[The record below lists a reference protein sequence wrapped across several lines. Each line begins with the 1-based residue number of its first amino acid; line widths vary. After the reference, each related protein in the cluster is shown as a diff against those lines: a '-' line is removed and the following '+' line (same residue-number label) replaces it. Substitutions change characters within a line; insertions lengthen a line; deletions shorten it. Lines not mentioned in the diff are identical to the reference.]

1 MWGFVTLI
9 FFRCSYFVVLGAFL
23 LWARSIHAS
32 VVSQETSNESRRGNP
47 VLTFLRRERFAWI
60 AAALLTAS
68 VCWAVAAKFRV
79 LTDEAAL
86 TLVGKSMFEFKT
98 VHLPVSG
105 KYSFGTFLPMD
116 SLIPN
121 RPLLYPFLVSL
132 AYTLGGESM
141 TSVFAVNAWVLYAL
155 LVTTMIVVGR
165 FSGRLVALGVACLV
179 ISHPIVVYSA
189 RSAGFDLLACL
200 FFFWS
205 LLAIAN
211 YLRNPGPAH
220 FALAWMTLVMF
231 AHVRYESIA
240 LIPVVGLILASFH
253 AIRRTDLVRNSW
265 LLACTPLL
273 FFPHLAQQLLID
285 HRTVNY
291 SPEPAFSATHFVEN
305 GRILLESLL
314 EDNATLLPYN
324 RIMLMVGALCGL
336 DLAWRLARR
345 KIRIPPG
352 PWRPFWATV
361 IAGALLFNGIYLAHF
376 RGGVFNPT
384 EARFFNL
391 LCLCSVFLVAV
402 QQHLRMPVSWKPA
415 FLATSM
421 TLLIGLAAVSI
432 GQRQTN
438 ALTVPREA
446 ERIAKILGTPGDRPP
461 LIIADRPMI
470 YLAMG
475 FGAVGFPFA
484 ASHSLELLS
493 EFKRAL
499 HPRLLVIQRI
509 EHETGLPFPEMT
521 LPKEYALETVESFQ
535 TADGYLSRL
544 SQVVTSGES
553 R

>member
-9 FFRCSYFVVLGAFL
+9 FFRCSYFVVLGALL

-32 VVSQETSNESRRGNP
+32 LISQETPTESRSGSP
-47 VLTFLRRERFAWI
+47 VLAFLRRERFAWI

-68 VCWAVAAKFRV
+68 VCWAVGAKFRV

-98 VHLPVSG
+98 VQLPISG
-105 KYSFGTFLPMD
+105 KYSFGTFLPME
-116 SLIPN
+116 SWIPN

-155 LVTTMIVVGR
+155 IVTTIVVVGR
-165 FSGRLVALGVACLV
+165 FSGRLVALGVACLL
-179 ISHPIVVYSA
+179 ISHPIVVYSS

-205 LLAIAN
+205 LLAVAN
-211 YLRNPGPAH
+211 YLRSPGPAH

-240 LIPVVGLILASFH
+240 LIPVVGLVLTSFR
-253 AIRRTDLVRNSW
+253 AIRKTDLARNAW
-265 LLACTPLL
+265 LLSCTPLL

-285 HRTVNY
+285 HRTINY
-291 SPEPAFSATHFVEN
+291 SPEPAFSATHFVKN

-324 RIMLMVGALCGL
+324 RILLIVGALCGL
-336 DLAWRLARR
+336 DLVWRLARR
-345 KIRIPPG
+345 KLRIPPG
-352 PWRPFWATV
+352 PWRPIWATA
-361 IAGALLFNGIYLAHF
+361 ITGTLLFNGIYLAHF
-376 RGGVFNPT
+376 RGGAFNPT
-384 EARFFNL
+384 EARFFDL
-391 LCLCSVFLVAV
+391 LCLCSVYLVAI
-402 QQHLRMPVSWKPA
+402 QQHLRMPLFWKPA
-415 FLATSM
+415 FLAASM
-421 TLLIGLAAVSI
+421 TLLIGFAAVSI

-438 ALTVPREA
+438 ALTFPRES
-446 ERIAKILGTPGDRPP
+446 ERIATILGAPGDRPP

-475 FGAVGFPFA
+475 FGAVGFQFA

-493 EFKRAL
+493 ELKRAL
-499 HPRLLVIQRI
+499 HPRLLVLQRI
-509 EHETGLPFPEMT
+509 EHETGLPFQEMT
-521 LPKEYALETVESFQ
+521 LPKEYTLKTVESFQ
-535 TADGYLSRL
+535 TADGYVSRL
-544 SQVVTSGES
+544 SQVVTPAEN